1 MKISPTILFITA
13 LALTFIYSGCDDP
26 TNPFFRETDFSTVPD
41 PIDFSGF
48 EPVEKDNGLVYY
60 TIEEGKEGSQ
70 FSVVSR
76 DAVQLFITLRTKNGD
91 ILQSTYANGRT
102 APENVSVNNLT
113 PRGLREGIIG
123 MKEEEIRVLIVPP
136 GLGFA
141 NVGQQSQFYA
151 YREDTLVIE
160 IELVRILQTD

>member
-1 MKISPTILFITA
+1 MKLFPKILLITA

-41 PIDFSGF
+41 PIDFSGV

-60 TIEEGKEGSQ
+60 IIEEGKEESGA
-70 FSVVSR
+70 SVVTR
-76 DAVQLFITLRTKNGD
+76 DAVQLFVTMRTKDGD

-102 APENVSVNNLT
+102 NPENVSVNNLS
-113 PRGLREGIIG
+113 PQGLREGIIG
-123 MKEEEIRVLIVPP
+123 MKEEEIRVLVIPP
-136 GLGFA
+136 SLGFA
-141 NVGQQSQFYA
+141 NVSQQSQFFE

-160 IELVRILQTD
+160 IELVQILQTD

>member
-1 MKISPTILFITA
+1 MKLSPTILIISA

-48 EPVEKDNGLVYY
+48 EPVEKVNGLVYY
-60 TIEEGKEGSQ
+60 IIEEGKEGSE

-76 DAVQLFITLRTKNGD
+76 DAVQLFITMRTKDGD
-91 ILQSTYANGRT
+91 ILQSTYADGRT
-102 APENVSVNNLT
+102 NPENVSVNNLS
-113 PRGLREGIIG
+113 PQGLRDGIIG
-123 MKEEEIRVLIVPP
+123 MKEEEIRVLVIPP
-136 GLGFA
+136 SLGFG
-141 NVGQQSQFYA
+141 NVSQGSQFYA
-151 YREDTLVIE
+151 FREDTLVIE